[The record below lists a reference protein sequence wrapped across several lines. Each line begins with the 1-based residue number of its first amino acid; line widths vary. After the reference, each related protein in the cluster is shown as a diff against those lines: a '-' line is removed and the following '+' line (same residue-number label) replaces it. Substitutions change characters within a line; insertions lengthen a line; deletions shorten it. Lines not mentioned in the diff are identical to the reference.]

1 MRAEVWRVCG
11 VKALVGR
18 GCVTTAFFGW
28 NLQRLEEKAPVVA
41 TMSAAT
47 DSMPASDASGGD
59 SMAARLARQRQ
70 QRSKLRTSNV
80 PLEEAAENTTPSSAR
95 GELQILRQEVANSGA
110 TISRLQT
117 RLQES
122 EAEMAELGSSTARM
136 AEELRQMRARADA
149 HQASGG
155 PAVPPIDVAD
165 AADAAEDDGP
175 MEVSICMDDMLA
187 NPMEGISVRISLATD
202 RSGKVV
208 STAMVN
214 DGTAAVQ

>member
-1 MRAEVWRVCG
+1 
-11 VKALVGR
+11 
-18 GCVTTAFFGW
+18 
-28 NLQRLEEKAPVVA
+28 
-41 TMSAAT
+41 MSAAT